1 MRLKYLEFD
10 YSEDAQGWA
19 TLDAMASGIGPQVA
33 AIHAE
38 IVDVLTWAHAAFASQ
53 RRPLDEGGTWDFDL
67 QGQQDYTAYE
77 ALDFD
82 ERSGCLSAY
91 AHRAG
96 EPRHTI
102 TLSLAARP
110 EFVAA
115 LRERFDLT

>member
-1 MRLKYLEFD
+1 MALKYLDFD

-38 IVDVLTWAHAAFASQ
+38 IVEVLTWAHAAFGGQ
-53 RRPLDEGGTWDFDL
+53 RGPLDDGGTWDFNL
-67 QGQQDYTAYE
+67 QSQQDYTAYE
-77 ALDFD
+77 TLDFD
-82 ERSGCLSAY
+82 ERSSCLNSHAIATSA
-91 AHRAG
+91 
-96 EPRHTI
+96 PRHTM

-115 LRERFDLT
+115 LRAHFDLN